1 MLEYPNNYYQFFDQT
16 GTPESKIEN
25 LLRKLAANP
34 QAIGVDNLS
43 LGLDMVGAK
52 LSYLDFYLERGGELI
67 IGEIKNHSPINREEE
82 QVWLE
87 EIQNYI
93 AATKASKA
101 ILVIPGSILN
111 STRNYFEK
119 HNIEVWDLN
128 KIYELDSIKNKVCSN
143 DTVAAI

>member
-1 MLEYPNNYYQFFDQT
+1 MF
-16 GTPESKIEN
+16 
-25 LLRKLAANP
+25 R
-34 QAIGVDNLS
+34 
-43 LGLDMVGAK
+43 AK
-52 LSYLDFYLERGGELI
+52 LSYLDFYLEKNGELI

-93 AATKASKA
+93 LATKASKA

-128 KIYELDSIKNKVCSN
+128 KIYELDVIKNKVSSN